1 MAFVRLSKYWKDE
14 ITLILLFAP
23 IAESFI
29 AAQFIFVQTTE
40 SKKQLAKLYM
50 PMKERDPVLLVTLKS
65 RITFSTLPEM
75 SLFILS
81 FLFPQNNLQFSV
93 SISSFKNYLLCRKY
107 TNSKLRHFVQGLKK
121 KKPFPP
127 SSAVN

>member
-23 IAESFI
+23 IAKSFI

-40 SKKQLAKLYM
+40 SKKQLAKPYM

-65 RITFSTLPEM
+65 RITFSMLPEM

-107 TNSKLRHFVQGLKK
+107 TNSKLRHFVKGLK
-121 KKPFPP
+121 
-127 SSAVN
+127 N